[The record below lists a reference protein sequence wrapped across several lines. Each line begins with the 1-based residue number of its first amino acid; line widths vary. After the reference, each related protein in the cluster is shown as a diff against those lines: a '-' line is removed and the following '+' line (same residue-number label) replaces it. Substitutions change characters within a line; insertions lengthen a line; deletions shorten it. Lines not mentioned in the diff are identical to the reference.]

1 MFKKFQVPG
10 HTVTQSGLRKV
21 DRTRGWLRA
30 HKVSWPPAAAPPRP
44 APPPR
49 SGRARAAAAWPIN
62 VRGMQCEVLKIV
74 ALRAPQST
82 ILRELKATVD
92 STP

>member
-1 MFKKFQVPG
+1 MFQKRL
-10 HTVTQSGLRKV
+10 VTLG
-21 DRTRGWLRA
+21 GGCGP
-30 HKVSWPPAAAPPRP
+30 WPPA

>member
-1 MFKKFQVPG
+1 
-10 HTVTQSGLRKV
+10 
-21 DRTRGWLRA
+21 
-30 HKVSWPPAAAPPRP
+30 
-44 APPPR
+44 
-49 SGRARAAAAWPIN
+49 
-62 VRGMQCEVLKIV
+62 MQCEVLKIV